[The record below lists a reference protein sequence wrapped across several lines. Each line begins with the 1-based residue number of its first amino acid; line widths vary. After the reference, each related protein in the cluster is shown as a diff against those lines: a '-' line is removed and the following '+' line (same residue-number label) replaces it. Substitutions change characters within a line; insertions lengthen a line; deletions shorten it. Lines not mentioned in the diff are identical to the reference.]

1 MKLKETYLKGCLVLS
16 PKVIEDDRGLFF
28 ESFNHKSFEEL
39 IGFSVNF
46 IQDNQSVSKKGVLRG
61 LHYQTGA
68 FAQAKL
74 VRVVKGRI
82 LDVCIDLRS
91 NSKTFGQ
98 HFSII
103 LDDKENQQL
112 YIPRDFAHGFV
123 VLEGDTI
130 FSYKCDNYY
139 NKASESGILYNDP
152 NLNID
157 WNLPESQFVLSEK
170 DKQLPTFE
178 SLFK

>member
-1 MKLKETYLKGCLVLS
+1 MLT
-16 PKVIEDDRGLFF
+16 PKVLEDDRGLFF
-28 ESFNHKSFEEL
+28 ESFNQKSFEEL

-46 IQDNQSVSKKGVLRG
+46 VQDNQSVSKKGVLRG

-74 VRVVKGRI
+74 VRVAKGKA
-82 LDVCIDLRS
+82 LDVCVDLRTD
-91 NSKTFGQ
+91 SKTFGQ

-103 LDDKENQQL
+103 LDNKKNQQL
-112 YIPRDFAHGFV
+112 FIPKGFAHGFL
-123 VLEGDTI
+123 VLEDHTI
-130 FSYKCDNYY
+130 FAYKCDNYY
-139 NKASESGILYNDP
+139 NKEYEGGIIYNDK

-157 WNLPESQFVLSEK
+157 WNLPESQLLLSEK